1 MGCDRGV
8 RGKALLP
15 GPIAADAEEEEEE
28 EEDAFRGVDTPLL
41 EPRPFEA
48 LGTRDKLL

>member
-15 GPIAADAEEEEEE
+15 GPIAADAEEKEE
-28 EEDAFRGVDTPLL
+28 EEDFRGVDTPLL